1 MATPAVMLESHLS
14 PLFKDSSTLLPS
26 IIHVSYL
33 LHHSQQPADTL
44 GSPTPASTVFLRFHI
59 SLLLPCLCCCSLAL
73 LQFYRSIYWRVLAII
88 ISLLSLLKMCLL
100 RNILKFAKKFQV
112 QDKQYISWSV
122 SEYVA
127 DLDLTTLECVLCICF
142 KQRYIPL
149 CPHNQPST
157 LVTHHVLLILRPRPG
172 LTDCPVMSFTSN
184 ARSYAERVV
193 ILIWTSS
200 SLFSFFFLCSFG
212 HASLLGRTLR
222 PLDLGPTPTT
232 LEMAAPDTGRLE
244 AGLQG
249 LHQGEGHTRPV
260 HHSHPWTGRLHTL
273 RPLLG
278 HRGSCLC
285 TLPDTSLHQP
295 GL

>member
-59 SLLLPCLCCCSLAL
+59 SLLLPCLCCCSLAF
-73 LQFYRSIYWRVLAII
+73 LQFYRSIYWPVLAII

-157 LVTHHVLLILRPRPG
+157 LVTHHVLLIPDQVWLIVQSCPLHQMQDPMLRGLSFWSGPAPPSSLSSFYALLAMQVSSEGHSGHWTWAPPPRP
-172 LTDCPVMSFTSN
+172 
-184 ARSYAERVV
+184 
-193 ILIWTSS
+193 
-200 SLFSFFFLCSFG
+200 
-212 HASLLGRTLR
+212 
-222 PLDLGPTPTT
+222 
-232 LEMAAPDTGRLE
+232 
-244 AGLQG
+244 
-249 LHQGEGHTRPV
+249 
-260 HHSHPWTGRLHTL
+260 
-273 RPLLG
+273 
-278 HRGSCLC
+278 
-285 TLPDTSLHQP
+285 
-295 GL
+295 